1 MALSMLSSGPH
12 KFLER
17 GVKGFSS
24 LEGGTGMKATWFRLM
39 AGMMALAAF
48 PTLAQAQATPEVGV
62 VTTLQG
68 QATVARAS
76 SSSPLPLKFRDSI
89 FEKDRINTGEKS
101 IVKVLM
107 GGRAI
112 VTVREL
118 SVLTITEEVGR
129 TVVNLESGK
138 IAVGVAKQRMKPG
151 ETLEVHTPNAVAA
164 VRGTVFVVEVSRQG
178 AQAGGGVLP
187 ASTQVTTVNGTVQV
201 GALGN
206 PANSTPLNAF
216 ESVGVTGNILSS
228 VQKMTQPQMNQLMG
242 TFVATKQI
250 GAYQATWSSMSEKQK
265 GQVVALATAILSEG
279 VGETKTG
286 NTTTSNLNLAP
297 VLPPKVILAQQAQQE
312 PLTERFVNGGF
323 ETGSFAPGWNLSGTG
338 SVIGSFG
345 QFTAPG
351 GQFMGFISSG
361 PGSLPDPTGRFTQS
375 TSLSQPFQATAG
387 TLYTVKATYNFVS
400 NEYPYWVNLFSGN
413 TPFNDATDIT
423 IKGPGGQA
431 TQVTQLQANGA
442 FSPTQV
448 SHQNVSVGGFTA
460 GGDCATCGWGYTG
473 FKTVS
478 FSWLAPSTG
487 EASLV
492 FEVGDVGDT
501 FFPSALLIDDV
512 SVLQDP
518 PLFLLQGGTN
528 LVRTSTDPLVEFS
541 GGAATFDSVMVV
553 AGGSTA
559 TLAGPLLRAT
569 DTNLTIPTSL
579 LTVLPGG
586 SFSSTTTDA
595 LVSVNGG
602 THALGTDVAM
612 FDIAGSGTGLDA
624 DTGLMLATTAALK
637 TNGPLF
643 EADGATVTTNQA
655 VRLDQALLEASA
667 PLLHLKNGSQLTSA
681 TDAIVLGGQSHLT
694 GNASALVALSAS
706 KMLVSMGS
714 LVNVSGASVLNVSG
728 NLVSLSNGSV
738 LSLLNGS
745 LLAVSGNSL
754 ASIGGSLVSFGGSG
768 GNLVS
773 VSNNFC
779 GGSCAKI
786 GGIPVALLNG
796 ATASN
801 VSIGAGAIQNANLG
815 SVQLGSP
822 STALITVSGA
832 GSKVTIGKK

>member
-1 MALSMLSSGPH
+1 MN
-12 KFLER
+12 
-17 GVKGFSS
+17 
-24 LEGGTGMKATWFRLM
+24 TTWFRLM
-39 AGMMALAAF
+39 ASVMAFAAL
-48 PTLAQAQATPEVGV
+48 PTLAYAQATSEVGV

-76 SSSPLPLKFRDSI
+76 ATSPLPLKFRDSI

-151 ETLEVHTPNAVAA
+151 ETFEVHTPNAVAA
-164 VRGTVFVVEVSRQG
+164 VRGTVFIVEVTRQG
-178 AQAGGGVLP
+178 AQAGGGNLA

-201 GALGN
+201 GASAVSAALVN
-206 PANSTPLNAF
+206 VSALQR
-216 ESVGVTGNILSS
+216 VGVVGTNLGPLQNVTREQL
-228 VQKMTQPQMNQLMG
+228 NQLVG
-242 TFVATKQI
+242 TFTANRQVSPH
-250 GAYQATWSSMSEKQK
+250 QAVWSSMSGKQA
-265 GQVVALATAILSEG
+265 GQVVALVSAL
-279 VGETKTG
+279 TG
-286 NTTTSNLNLAP
+286 TDVKSASDAKASTDRSTYLPGKGDFSDFIIVQPHKTTTQVATNRS
-297 VLPPKVILAQQAQQE
+297 
-312 PLTERFVNGGF
+312 F
-323 ETGSFAPGWNLSGTG
+323 ESGAFGPSWNLVGTG
-338 SVIGSFG
+338 AVIGSFG
-345 QFTAPG
+345 QFAAPD

-361 PGSLPDPTGRFTQS
+361 PGSASDPTGRFTQS
-375 TSLSQPFQATAG
+375 SSLSQPFQATAG
-387 TLYTVKATYNFVS
+387 TLYTVKATFNFVS
-400 NEYPYWVNLFSGN
+400 NEYPFWVSQPGN
-413 TPFNDATDIT
+413 PFNDAMGISV
-423 IKGPGGQA
+423 KGPGGQT
-431 TQVTQLQANGA
+431 TQLTQLQVNSA

-448 SHQNVSVGGFTA
+448 STQNVSVAGFTA

-478 FSWLAPSTG
+478 FSWLAPSSG
-487 EASLV
+487 DAALV
-492 FEVGDVGDT
+492 FEVGDVADT
-501 FFPSALLIDDV
+501 AFPSGLLIDDV

-518 PLFLLQGGTN
+518 PLFLLQGGNN
-528 LVRTSTDPLVEFS
+528 LVRTSTDLLVEFT
-541 GGAATFDSVMVV
+541 GGSATFDSVMVV

-559 TLAGPLLRAT
+559 SLAGPLLRAT

-586 SFSSTTTDA
+586 SFSSTTTDP

-612 FDIAGSGTGLDA
+612 FDIAGSGTALDA
-624 DTGLMLATTAALK
+624 DSGLMLATTEALK

-643 EADGATVTTNQA
+643 ESDGATITTHQV

-681 TDAIVLGGQSHLT
+681 SDAIALGDQSRLT
-694 GNASALVALSAS
+694 SNASALVALNAS
-706 KMLVSMGS
+706 KMLVSTGS
-714 LVNVSGASVLNVSG
+714 LVNVSGASVLNISG
-728 NLVSLSNGSV
+728 NLVSLSNGSA
-738 LSLLNGS
+738 LSILNGS
-745 LLAVSGNSL
+745 VLTVSGNSL

-768 GNLVS
+768 GNLLS
-773 VSNNFC
+773 VSNNYC
-779 GGSCAKI
+779 GGSCAVI

-801 VSIGAGAIQNANLG
+801 VSIGSGAIQNPNLG
-815 SVQLGSP
+815 SVHLGSP

>member
-1 MALSMLSSGPH
+1 
-12 KFLER
+12 
-17 GVKGFSS
+17 
-24 LEGGTGMKATWFRLM
+24 MKATWFRLM
-39 AGMMALAAF
+39 AGVMALVAF
-48 PTLAQAQATPEVGV
+48 PTLARAQATPEVGV

-76 SSSPLPLKFRDSI
+76 STSPLPLKFRDSI

-164 VRGTVFVVEVSRQG
+164 VRGTVFIVEVTRQG
-178 AQAGGGVLP
+178 AQVGAGTLA
-187 ASTQVTTVNGTVQV
+187 ASTQVTTVQGTVQV
-201 GALGN
+201 GPIGGSPASSAAVNALQ
-206 PANSTPLNAF
+206 T
-216 ESVGVTGNILSS
+216 VGVTGRLMSPVTNVTSQQI
-228 VQKMTQPQMNQLMG
+228 QQLVG
-242 TFVATKQI
+242 TFTANRQI
-250 GAYQATWSSMSEKQK
+250 SPHQAAWASVGEKQK
-265 GQVVALATAILSEG
+265 GQVVALAQA
-279 VGETKTG
+279 
-286 NTTTSNLNLAP
+286 LAP
-297 VLPPKVILAQQAQQE
+297 AQGDNAKTASSNGTNAKVLPGGGSYYGFHLLQPPLPKTAELI
-312 PLTERFVNGGF
+312 RNGDF
-323 ETGSFAPGWNLSGTG
+323 ESAAFSPGWNLNGSGR
-338 SVIGSFG
+338 VIGSFG

-361 PGSLPDPTGRFTQS
+361 PGSVANVTGHFTQS
-375 TSLSQPFQATAG
+375 SSLSQAFEATAG
-387 TLYTVKATYNFVS
+387 KLYTVKATYNFVS
-400 NEYPYWVNLFSGN
+400 NEYPYWVNLSPQNF
-413 TPFNDATDIT
+413 FNDATDIT
-423 IKGPGGQA
+423 IKGPGGQT
-431 TQVTQLQANGA
+431 TQVTQLQANSA

-501 FFPSALLIDDV
+501 LFPSALLIDDV
-512 SVLQDP
+512 SVLPDP
-518 PLFLLQGGTN
+518 PLFLLQGGQN

-541 GGAATFDSVMVV
+541 GGSATFDAVMVV
-553 AGGSTA
+553 AGGSSA
-559 TLAGPLLRAT
+559 SLAGPLLRAT

-612 FDIAGSGTGLDA
+612 FDIAGSGTGFDA

-681 TDAIVLGGQSHLT
+681 TDAIVLGGQSRLT
-694 GNASALVALSAS
+694 GNASALVALNAS

-745 LLAVSGNSL
+745 LLTVSGNSL

-773 VSNNFC
+773 VSNNYC
-779 GGSCAKI
+779 GGSCAMI

-801 VSIGAGAIQNANLG
+801 VSIGAGAIQNPNLG
-815 SVQLGSP
+815 SVKLGSP
-822 STALITVSGA
+822 STALVTVNGA
-832 GSKVTIGKK
+832 GSKVTIGTK

>member
-1 MALSMLSSGPH
+1 
-12 KFLER
+12 
-17 GVKGFSS
+17 
-24 LEGGTGMKATWFRLM
+24 MKATWFRLM
-39 AGMMALAAF
+39 ASVMVLAAL
-48 PTLAQAQATPEVGV
+48 PTLAYAQATPEVGV

-76 SSSPLPLKFRDSI
+76 ATSALPLKFRDSI

-151 ETLEVHTPNAVAA
+151 ETFEVHTPNAVAA
-164 VRGTVFVVEVSRQG
+164 VRGTVFIVEVTRQG
-178 AQAGGGVLP
+178 AQAGGGNLA

-201 GALGN
+201 GASAVSAALVN
-206 PANSTPLNAF
+206 VSALQR
-216 ESVGVTGNILSS
+216 VGVVGTNLGPLQNVTREQL
-228 VQKMTQPQMNQLMG
+228 NQLVG
-242 TFVATKQI
+242 TFTANRQVSPH
-250 GAYQATWSSMSEKQK
+250 QAVWSSMSGKQA
-265 GQVVALATAILSEG
+265 GQVVALVSAL
-279 VGETKTG
+279 TG
-286 NTTTSNLNLAP
+286 TEVKSASDAKASTDRSTYLPGKGDFSDFIRPQKTTTQVNA
-297 VLPPKVILAQQAQQE
+297 
-312 PLTERFVNGGF
+312 NGGF
-323 ETGSFAPGWNLSGTG
+323 ESGAFAPGWNLVGTG
-338 SVIGSFG
+338 AVIGSFG
-345 QFTAPG
+345 QFKAPD

-375 TSLSQPFQATAG
+375 SSLSQPFQATAG
-387 TLYTVKATYNFVS
+387 TLYTVKATFNFVS
-400 NEYPYWVNLFSGN
+400 NEYPFWVNQVGGN
-413 TPFNDATDIT
+413 PFNDAMGISV
-423 IKGPGGQA
+423 KGPGGQT
-431 TQVTQLQANGA
+431 TQLTQLQVNSA
-442 FSPTQV
+442 FSPKQV
-448 SHQNVSVGGFTA
+448 STQNVSVAGFTG

-478 FSWLAPSTG
+478 FSWLAPSSG
-487 EASLV
+487 NAALL

-501 FFPSALLIDDV
+501 EFPSGLLIDDV
-512 SVLQDP
+512 SVVQDP
-518 PLFLLQGGTN
+518 PLFLLQGGKN
-528 LVRTSTDPLVEFS
+528 LVRTSTDPLVEFT
-541 GGAATFDSVMVV
+541 GGSATFDSVMVV
-553 AGGSTA
+553 ANGSTA
-559 TLAGPLLRAT
+559 SLAGPLLRAT

-586 SFSSTTTDA
+586 SFSSTTTDP

-612 FDIAGSGTGLDA
+612 FDIAGSGTALDGGS
-624 DTGLMLATTAALK
+624 GLMLATTEALK

-643 EADGATVTTNQA
+643 EADGATVTTHQV

-681 TDAIVLGGQSHLT
+681 SDAIVLGDQSRLT
-694 GNASALVALSAS
+694 SNASALVALNAS
-706 KMLVSMGS
+706 RMLVSQGS

-728 NLVSLSNGSV
+728 SLVSLSNGSA
-738 LSLLNGS
+738 LSILNGS
-745 LLAVSGNSL
+745 LLTVSGNSL

-768 GNLVS
+768 GNLLS
-773 VSNNFC
+773 VSNNYC
-779 GGSCAKI
+779 GGSCAMI

-801 VSIGAGAIQNANLG
+801 VSIGAGAIQNPNLG
-815 SVQLGSP
+815 SVHLGSP

>member
-1 MALSMLSSGPH
+1 
-12 KFLER
+12 
-17 GVKGFSS
+17 
-24 LEGGTGMKATWFRLM
+24 MKATWFRLM
-39 AGMMALAAF
+39 ASVMALVAL
-48 PTLAQAQATPEVGV
+48 PTLAHAQATSEVGV

-76 SSSPLPLKFRDSI
+76 ATSPLPLKFRDSI

-151 ETLEVHTPNAVAA
+151 ETFEVHTPNAVAA
-164 VRGTVFVVEVSRQG
+164 VRGTVFIVEVTRQG
-178 AQAGGGVLP
+178 AQAGGGNLA

-201 GALGN
+201 GASAVSAALVN
-206 PANSTPLNAF
+206 VNALQR
-216 ESVGVTGNILSS
+216 VGVVGTNLGSLQT
-228 VQKMTQPQMNQLMG
+228 VTPQQLNQLVG
-242 TFVATKQI
+242 TFTANRQVSPH
-250 GAYQATWSSMSEKQK
+250 QAVWSSMSGKQA
-265 GQVVALATAILSEG
+265 GQVVALVSAL
-279 VGETKTG
+279 TG
-286 NTTTSNLNLAP
+286 TDVKSASDAKGSTDRSTYLPGKGDFSDFIIVPPHKTTTQVA
-297 VLPPKVILAQQAQQE
+297 A
-312 PLTERFVNGGF
+312 NGGF
-323 ETGSFAPGWNLSGTG
+323 ESGAFSPGWNLSGTG
-338 SVIGSFG
+338 AVIGSFG

-361 PGSLPDPTGRFTQS
+361 PGSVVDSTGRFTQS
-375 TSLSQPFQATAG
+375 SSLSQPFQATAG
-387 TLYTVKATYNFVS
+387 TLYTVKATFNFVS
-400 NEYPYWVNLFSGN
+400 NEYPFWVNQSGGN
-413 TPFNDATDIT
+413 PFNDAMEISV
-423 IKGPGGQA
+423 KGPGGQT
-431 TQVTQLQANGA
+431 TQLTQLQVNSA

-448 SHQNVSVGGFTA
+448 STQNVSAAGFTA

-478 FSWLAPSTG
+478 FSWLAPSSGST
-487 EASLV
+487 ALV

-501 FFPSALLIDDV
+501 AFPSGLLIDDV
-512 SVLQDP
+512 SVVQDP
-518 PLFLLQGGTN
+518 PLFLLQGGKN
-528 LVRTSTDPLVEFS
+528 LVRTSTDPLVEFT
-541 GGAATFDSVMVV
+541 GGSATFDSVMVV

-559 TLAGPLLRAT
+559 SLAGPLLRAT

-586 SFSSTTTDA
+586 SFSSTTTDP

-612 FDIAGSGTGLDA
+612 FDIAGSGTALDGES
-624 DTGLMLATTAALK
+624 GLMLATTEALK

-643 EADGATVTTNQA
+643 ESDGATVTTHQV

-681 TDAIVLGGQSHLT
+681 SDAIALGDQSRLT
-694 GNASALVALSAS
+694 SNASALVALNAS
-706 KMLVSMGS
+706 KMLVSTGS

-728 NLVSLSNGSV
+728 NLVSLSNGSA
-738 LSLLNGS
+738 LSILNGS
-745 LLAVSGNSL
+745 VLTVSGNSL

-768 GNLVS
+768 GNLLS
-773 VSNNFC
+773 VSNNYC
-779 GGSCAKI
+779 GGSCAMI

-801 VSIGAGAIQNANLG
+801 VSIGAGAIQNPNLG
-815 SVQLGSP
+815 SVHLGSP